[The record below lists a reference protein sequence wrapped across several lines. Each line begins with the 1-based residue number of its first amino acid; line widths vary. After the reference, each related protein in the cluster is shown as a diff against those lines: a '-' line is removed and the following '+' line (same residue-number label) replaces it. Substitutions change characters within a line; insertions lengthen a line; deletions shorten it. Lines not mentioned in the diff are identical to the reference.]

1 MKNNDVLAA
10 MLAAAMLNGIENDK
24 KKPTSDETAVDF
36 RKQAKEIGEALMQ
49 AHLGYMDA
57 GFNEKQAF
65 QLMMNAITK

>member
-24 KKPTSDETAVDF
+24 KKPTSDETVDF
-36 RKQAKEIGEALMQ
+36 RKQAKEIGETLMQ
-49 AHLGYMDA
+49 AYLGYMDA